1 MNLEDRKTI
10 DVGVN
15 DIMND
20 KSKLNME
27 NVLKNIQ
34 EVVKKC
40 ENYDVLKVFA
50 SEILI
55 PLLEKE
61 FMKRY

>member
-61 FMKRY
+61 FVKRY